1 MVLSPQ
7 AVTLRRALFELH
19 GAIIVEERAGY
30 ERRAG
35 QVNAAAFLRVLIEDE
50 AYAWLRPLSALI
62 VRMDDEE
69 EDARPRPAGL
79 HRHAVPDALR
89 LADRAEPRRGL
100 CARRREAGLA
110 VRYERMARTVALAG
124 ATGLVGKE
132 ILQGLV
138 ADPSVA
144 AIHVL
149 ARRALEAPAAKV
161 VSHLVDFR
169 SLPAL
174 PRVDEVFLALGTT
187 IKVAGSQEA
196 FRAVDFD
203 ANLAVARA
211 ALAAGARRA
220 GLVSAMGASAKS
232 GIFYSRVKGEL
243 EDALAALPFEGLV
256 IARPSILAGDRGS
269 LGQPERRGEKIALA
283 ISRLL
288 GPLFPAN
295 YRSVA
300 VADVARSLLT
310 RVPAARGREI
320 VLSGAMR

>member
-1 MVLSPQ
+1 
-7 AVTLRRALFELH
+7 
-19 GAIIVEERAGY
+19 
-30 ERRAG
+30 
-35 QVNAAAFLRVLIEDE
+35 
-50 AYAWLRPLSALI
+50 
-62 VRMDDEE
+62 
-69 EDARPRPAGL
+69 
-79 HRHAVPDALR
+79 
-89 LADRAEPRRGL
+89 
-100 CARRREAGLA
+100 
-110 VRYERMARTVALAG
+110 MARTVALAG

-132 ILQGLV
+132 LLKGLV

-149 ARRALEAPAAKV
+149 ARRALEAPPAKV
-161 VSHLVDFR
+161 VSHVVDFR

-211 ALAAGARRA
+211 AFAAGARRA

-243 EDALAALPFEGLV
+243 EDALATLAFEGLV

-269 LGQPERRGEKIALA
+269 LGQPERRGEKIGLAL
-283 ISRLL
+283 SRLL

-295 YRSVA
+295 YRAVA
-300 VADVARSLLT
+300 AADVARSLLT
-310 RVPAARGREI
+310 RVPAARGREV
-320 VLSGAMR
+320 VLSGAMH

>member
-1 MVLSPQ
+1 
-7 AVTLRRALFELH
+7 
-19 GAIIVEERAGY
+19 
-30 ERRAG
+30 
-35 QVNAAAFLRVLIEDE
+35 
-50 AYAWLRPLSALI
+50 
-62 VRMDDEE
+62 
-69 EDARPRPAGL
+69 
-79 HRHAVPDALR
+79 
-89 LADRAEPRRGL
+89 
-100 CARRREAGLA
+100 
-110 VRYERMARTVALAG
+110 MARTVALAG

-149 ARRALEAPAAKV
+149 ARRALQAPPAKV
-161 VSHLVDFR
+161 VSHVVDFR

-269 LGQPERRGEKIALA
+269 LGQPERRGEKIALV
-283 ISRLL
+283 ISQLL

-300 VADVARSLLT
+300 AADVARSLLT
-310 RVPAARGREI
+310 RVPAARGRQV
-320 VLSGAMR
+320 VLSGAMH